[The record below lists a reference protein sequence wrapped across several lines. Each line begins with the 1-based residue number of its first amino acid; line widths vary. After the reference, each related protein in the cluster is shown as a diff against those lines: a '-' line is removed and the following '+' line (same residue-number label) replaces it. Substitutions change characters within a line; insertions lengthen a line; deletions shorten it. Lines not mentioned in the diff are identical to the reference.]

1 MTLRDMT
8 NAGVQFQGMEIII
21 KAWNDETETYS
32 VLHTAK
38 DELLPTASIA
48 LDLEVSYIYCNAHN
62 QLVVEVKMEDE

>member
-8 NAGVQFQGMEIII
+8 DAGIQFQGMEIII

-48 LDLEVSYIYCNAHN
+48 LDLEVSYIYCTPHN